1 MLVALAALQH
11 DEKGLTMIT
20 LTNRHKL
27 IACIAVWLIVS
38 FVILAGS
45 FRFSSD
51 DWWWTT
57 TYCALIAFATVFTAL
72 LYTSRPGSGNADQSS
87 RAKRDVSEPEA
98 MSTCADNSIVRLATA
113 SNPQEAS
120 LWQQALE
127 SEGVR
132 CRIVGDMLGSF
143 EVAIQPEI
151 WVFDSDLD
159 QARAV
164 LKEQAHWP
172 EWPLTFLQ

>member
-1 MLVALAALQH
+1 
-11 DEKGLTMIT
+11 MIT
-20 LTNRHKL
+20 LTNRQKL
-27 IACIAVWLIVS
+27 IAFIAVWLIVS

-87 RAKRDVSEPEA
+87 RAKREVSEPEA

-132 CRIVGDMLGSF
+132 CRIVGEKLGSF
-143 EVAIQPEI
+143 GVVYPGSVRPEI
-151 WVFDSDLD
+151 WVFESDAD
-159 QARAV
+159 RARAV
-164 LKEQAHWP
+164 LQNNAKGRPGA
-172 EWPLTFLQ
+172 